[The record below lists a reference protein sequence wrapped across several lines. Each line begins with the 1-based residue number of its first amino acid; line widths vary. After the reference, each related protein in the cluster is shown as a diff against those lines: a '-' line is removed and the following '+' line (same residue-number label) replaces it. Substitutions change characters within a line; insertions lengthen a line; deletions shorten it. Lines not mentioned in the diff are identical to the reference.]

1 MTTQIYPE
9 QKNVWQLRVSLSKS
23 DKLSSDDRFFIPS
36 FDVGKTFNSQV
47 IAVGVKV
54 LNSKANW
61 RHGGYLSQEFS
72 FASKGY
78 NYSLNKLIVLGFI

>member
-23 DKLSSDDRFFIPS
+23 AKLSSDDRFFIPS

-47 IAVGVKV
+47 IAVGIRVI
-54 LNSKANW
+54 NSKDNW